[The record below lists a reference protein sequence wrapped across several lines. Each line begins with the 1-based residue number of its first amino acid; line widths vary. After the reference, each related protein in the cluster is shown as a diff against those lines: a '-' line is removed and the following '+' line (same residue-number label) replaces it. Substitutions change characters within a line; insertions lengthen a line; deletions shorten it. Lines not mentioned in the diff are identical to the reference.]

1 MTFDAVMLFLFQ
13 SPLFPSFISSMMKEQ
28 KIYYLYHCNKQL
40 NNKFVVCWSV
50 LGACTDVSSPD
61 DLFRLGVDVQ
71 GLDVLACKI

>member
-1 MTFDAVMLFLFQ
+1 
-13 SPLFPSFISSMMKEQ
+13 MMKEQ